1 MTVATVESPRSI
13 SIRPLAVPNEH
24 GGWSFLLEPIVLAL
38 VVAPSL
44 AGGLLAV
51 AAVLAFLTRHPLKLA
66 AQDFMRGRRLP
77 RTRACEWI
85 AAGYGIAASGSM
97 LMAIIVGGAWP
108 LSPLAVGLLFA
119 ALQFRLDVRGKGRTL
134 LAELC
139 GACGAATVATAI
151 AAAAKAPWPL
161 AASLAVLA
169 AARGLPST
177 MFVRSLRRR
186 QGAAWTIVAHI
197 VALQCAAALWRL
209 EIAPITAVVAMT
221 LLLLRATVGLRRESP
236 RAMTIGLQEVGWG
249 VAVVALIAGGYILR

>member
-38 VVAPSL
+38 VVAP
-44 AGGLLAV
+44 
-51 AAVLAFLTRHPLKLA
+51 
-66 AQDFMRGRRLP
+66 
-77 RTRACEWI
+77 
-85 AAGYGIAASGSM
+85 
-97 LMAIIVGGAWP
+97 
-108 LSPLAVGLLFA
+108 
-119 ALQFRLDVRGKGRTL
+119 
-134 LAELC
+134 
-139 GACGAATVATAI
+139 
-151 AAAAKAPWPL
+151 
-161 AASLAVLA
+161 SLAVLA